1 MAKKICTNI
10 VRREPVDQ
18 ISTLPDDVL
27 VRILLFVP
35 TEEAVVTSIL
45 SKRWKFLWTLIP
57 VLDFDFIRFSVK
69 FLTLDDDDIKRRF
82 LDFVERVF
90 SLHELETLRK
100 LRLAFEITE
109 FADYSSK
116 AFLLLKFAM
125 RSNCLTLDLNFSY
138 SNPMSIFENIDMYT
152 LPVCFF
158 PHRSVSKLKLTCC
171 KFMPS
176 LYRGF
181 TSVNVVKLT
190 FVELQKDSV
199 YDLVSKCPRLEELH
213 LVRCEIS
220 SSFFELNAPESNLK
234 CLVLQS
240 CYGNDSL
247 GFEHACIHIPT
258 LLQLKYEGVFTSGH
272 LSISSS
278 KNLIEAEVDISC
290 SLTLHNEHQL
300 TCKLL
305 KGLQNV
311 KSLAL
316 FSHNLEVLNMNG
328 GIRLPTPFNNLKHL
342 TVKLAKVDKE
352 LLGFVCLLR
361 SSPYLESLCLSID
374 FNCLLSENEMLSA
387 VYNGDEETV
396 QQLCLLPP
404 ECLAHLMKIKIEYF
418 QGLKVEM
425 EFVKLFLRSSLCLK
439 EMVICMSSG
448 YRFLK
453 LIIGKERSKTLK
465 KKKAKIIER
474 LLAYKR
480 ASPDAQ
486 ILLK

>member
-10 VRREPVDQ
+10 VRREPMDQ

-57 VLDFDFIRFSVK
+57 VLDFDFIRFSEK

-82 LDFVERVF
+82 LDFVE
-90 SLHELETLRK
+90 LLK
-100 LRLAFEITE
+100 L
-109 FADYSSK
+109 
-116 AFLLLKFAM
+116 LLLKFAM

-240 CYGNDSL
+240 CHGNDSL

-316 FSHNLEVLNMNG
+316 FSHNLKVLNMNG
-328 GIRLPTPFNNLKHL
+328 GIRLPTPFNNLKNL

-361 SSPYLESLCLSID
+361 SSPYLETLSLSID
-374 FNCLLSENEMLSA
+374 FSCLVSTFICLRMKFYPQSII
-387 VYNGDEETV
+387 GDEETV

-439 EMVICMSSG
+439 EMVICMSST